1 MSHFNTKDI
10 PRLFFVLFM
19 SISIAACTA
28 VKEASVEDMEQADMQ
43 TEQEV
48 PLPHELKRPVPNSI
62 AYEIP
67 NRFKESIEAG
77 TRTAVGKPG
86 PDYWQQYSEYDID
99 VKILPEKKLL
109 KGSGSIVYHNN
120 SPNSLEELYLEI
132 DQNLRGGEDT
142 TAVTMKRFVY
152 NGHELSVLQ
161 SRRDTVGY
169 EINGTVMVVDPPSAL
184 PAGETATMEM
194 KWSFEIPQSGASG
207 RMGYSKGNLFFLAYW
222 YPQMRVY
229 DDVIGWFTAPFTGG
243 PEFYHG
249 FADYEVSITA
259 PEQWV
264 VAATGVP
271 ANLEKLLQEDIY
283 ARLMEAYSGTDIV
296 RVVGPEDFGKVTVD
310 AEDGFLTWE
319 YSANRVSDFAFSLT
333 KESIW
338 EATSTPVNDRDG
350 DGETDYVAINS
361 FFRTLAPLWDDAA
374 RYAQHSIQFLSDFTA
389 LSYPWPHMTA
399 VEGAGIIGG
408 GMEYPMMTLIG
419 PYNSPRAEPADLYS
433 VIAHEL
439 AHMWVPMQLANNE
452 RRYAWMDEGTTTFN
466 ESQAEQA
473 FPLNADAK
481 PEIGDFQ
488 GYLRLAGTDREGPI
502 MRWSEHFYLGGYGVA
517 SYPKPASA
525 LVALRGVLGKDVF
538 MEAYHAFMDRWQF
551 KHPYPWDMF
560 STFEDISGRN
570 LDWFWRSW
578 YYTTWVLDQA
588 VGNVDQLVSGAEI
601 VIQDKGNIPMP
612 ATVKIWLSNGETVT
626 KHIDVETWLRGAV
639 QTTIQLDTQAEVKK
653 VVIDPEHK
661 FPDADRSNNFWVNID
676 ESVLRQYTGTY
687 RLSPAISFR
696 VFMEGGRLM
705 IDPSTPQKPTTIFP
719 KSKTLFLV
727 KGQPGE
733 IEFAANQEG
742 EVNGLILHIRGRQ
755 ITLDKVD

>member
-1 MSHFNTKDI
+1 MTSFKFYRI
-10 PRLFFVLFM
+10 FFTLVIGL
-19 SISIAACTA
+19 SITACTSM
-28 VKEASVEDMEQADMQ
+28 KESSTEKMEQNDIQ
-43 TEQEV
+43 EEQAV
-48 PLPHELKRPVPNSI
+48 PLPQELKRPVVNSI

-67 NRFKESIEAG
+67 NRFKESIKAG

-99 VKILPEKKLL
+99 VKILPKKKLL
-109 KGSGSIVYHNN
+109 KGSGTIVYHNN
-120 SPNSLEELYLEI
+120 SPNALEELYLEI
-132 DQNLRGGEDT
+132 DQNLRNGQDT

-161 SRRDTVGY
+161 SGRDTVGY
-169 EINGTVMVVDPPSAL
+169 VINGTVMKVELPNPLPS
-184 PAGETATMEM
+184 GQTATMEM
-194 KWSFEIPQSGASG
+194 KWYFEIPQSGASG
-207 RMGYSKGNLFFLAYW
+207 RMGYSQGNFFFIAYW

-259 PEQWV
+259 PEQWI

-271 ANLEKLLQEDIY
+271 ANLKNLLQEDIKVGIKEGY
-283 ARLMEAYSGTDIV
+283 DGTDIV
-296 RVVGPEDFGKVTVD
+296 RVVGPEDFGEVTVD

-319 YSANRVSDFAFSLT
+319 YSADRVSDFAFSVT
-333 KESIW
+333 KQSIW
-338 EATSTPVNDRDG
+338 EATTAPVGDLNG
-350 DGETDYVAINS
+350 DGETDYAAINS

-374 RYAQHSIQFLSDFTA
+374 RYTQHSIKFLSDFTGLA
-389 LSYPWPHMTA
+389 YPWPHMTS

-433 VIAHEL
+433 VIAHEV

-466 ESQAEQA
+466 EGEAQEA
-473 FPLNADAK
+473 FPLNPDFNS
-481 PEIGDFQ
+481 ELGDFQ
-488 GYLRLAGTDREGPI
+488 SYLRIAGTDREGPI

-517 SYPKPASA
+517 SYPKPSSA
-525 LVALRGVLGKDVF
+525 LIALRGVLGKDVF

-588 VGNVDQLVSGAEI
+588 VGNVDQLVSGAQI

-612 ATVKIWLSNGETVT
+612 ATVKIWLSNGQTVT
-626 KHIDVETWLRGAV
+626 RHIDVETWLRGAV
-639 QTTIQLDTQAEVKK
+639 QTTIHLDTEADVKK

-661 FPDADRSNNFWVNID
+661 FPDADRSNNFWVSID
-676 ESVLRQYTGTY
+676 KSELSQYAGTY
-687 RLSPAISFR
+687 EISPAFSFR
-696 VFMEGGRLM
+696 VFMEDNHLM
-705 IDPSTPQKPTTIFP
+705 IEPSTGQEATTIFP
-719 KSKTLFLV
+719 KSETVFLI

-733 IEFAANQEG
+733 IEFAANEEG
-742 EVNGLILHIRGRQ
+742 EFNRLILHIRGRQ
-755 ITLDKVD
+755 ITANKVD